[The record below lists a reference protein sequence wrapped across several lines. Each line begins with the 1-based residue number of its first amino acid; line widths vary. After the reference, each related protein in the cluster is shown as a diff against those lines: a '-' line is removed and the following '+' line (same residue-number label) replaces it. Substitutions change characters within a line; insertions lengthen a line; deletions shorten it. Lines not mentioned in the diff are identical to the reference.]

1 MNLIWFGLTCRLLSC
16 FLNTRFD
23 VTLMEPVDTFL
34 VRASSDL
41 SALRIFMEGD
51 HPISPSGSGNN
62 WPDCDQFRCHLAV
75 KGSSGNKRDA
85 QPGISVDP

>member
-1 MNLIWFGLTCRLLSC
+1 MNLIWFGLTYRLLSC

-51 HPISPSGSGNN
+51 HPITP
-62 WPDCDQFRCHLAV
+62 
-75 KGSSGNKRDA
+75 
-85 QPGISVDP
+85 